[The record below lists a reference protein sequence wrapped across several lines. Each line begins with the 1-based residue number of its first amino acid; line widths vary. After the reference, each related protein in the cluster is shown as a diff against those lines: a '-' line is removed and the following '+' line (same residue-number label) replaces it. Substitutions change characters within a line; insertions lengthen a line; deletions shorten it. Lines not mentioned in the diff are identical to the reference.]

1 MLKKIQ
7 IFRAGRYG
15 ESSNRIWNDEEV
27 RQLRDNFDTS
37 FRRAP
42 VKLGHDGFLE
52 NEKPAVGWVESLEIN
67 DNGIL
72 EANVNFNDND
82 IKDIKDKYINVSVEV
97 VKHIEEYDKET
108 DKRGAYLLG
117 VALLGGSQPAVAG
130 LEPVKFS
137 KDSEVKKEYFYTTE
151 FTMEKADLFQ
161 IAKDDTIQSNK
172 QGDSEMQKE
181 LEAFKKQNDELKK
194 QLEAFKQKER
204 VATVENF
211 ISANAKKI
219 IPEVKDDMQEFMLGL
234 DDKQMESFKKIVE
247 KLPEVEVFKNDLD
260 GTEEPQH
267 KDVKSAVDEA
277 LKDLEVFKKQ
287 NK

>member
-7 IFRAGRYG
+7 IFKAGRYG

-27 RQLRDNFDTS
+27 AELQNNFDNS

-52 NEKPAVGWVESLEIN
+52 NEKPAVGWVEDLELN
-67 DNGIL
+67 NGVL
-72 EANVNFNDND
+72 EANVNFADD
-82 IKDIKDKYINVSVEV
+82 EIKNIKDKYINVSVEV

-108 DKRGAYLLG
+108 DKRGSYLLG
-117 VALLGGSQPAVAG
+117 VALLGSSQPAVAG
-130 LEPVKFS
+130 LAPVKFS
-137 KDSEVKKEYFYTTE
+137 KDSETKEENFYTTDLGI
-151 FTMEKADLFQ
+151 EKADLFQ
-161 IAKDDTIQSNK
+161 TKKDDTIQLNK
-172 QGDSEMQKE
+172 QGENEMQEK
-181 LEAFKKQNDELKK
+181 LEAFKKQNDELQK

-204 VATVENF
+204 VATVETF

-219 IPEVKDDMQEFMLGL
+219 VPAVKDDMQEFMLGL

-247 KLPEVEVFKNDLD
+247 KIPEVEIFKNDLD
-260 GTEEPQH
+260 ETEEPQH

-277 LKDLEVFKKQ
+277 MKDLEVFKKQ